1 MEDKYGKKKM
11 FTIASFWIANSI
23 SITFTWYI
31 TFSTVTFFANW
42 DEDTCLLN
50 FDVFAELYAV

>member
-1 MEDKYGKKKM
+1 MEKKKM

-50 FDVFAELYAV
+50 FGVFSELYAV